1 MLSLKERGISPDVDD
16 KLNFI
21 ANSARLASVLE
32 VSSMKP
38 GNVNPMHNFENTRFE
53 HFLAGSI
60 SLGDAVRSAAFS
72 GYKNNVKTGEHILNG
87 VSDVKNSHS
96 GGNTHLGILMLFI
109 PAASAAGVC
118 LSEGDYG
125 MRNLQVNVSKIL
137 SSTTVDDAVNLC
149 SAIKRAKAGGLC
161 AVDSGFSDDKFNLN
175 NEKLN
180 EELIKNN
187 LNFYELMKLSK
198 ERDRLAEELTTGM
211 SISFEHAR
219 VLEKI
224 YAKTGDIFSAVVQTY
239 LMLLSKFPDTLI
251 ARKCG
256 FEKAGEVSHA
266 ASNVIELGGV
276 FTREGRNA
284 VENFDKCLQG
294 KDNKLNPGTTAD
306 IVAASLFI
314 TLLFGLKL

>member
-1 MLSLKERGISPDVDD
+1 MLSLNERGIRTAVDD

-38 GNVNPMHNFENTRFE
+38 GNVNPVHNFENTRFE
-53 HFLAGSI
+53 HFLTGSI

-72 GYKNNVKTGEHILNG
+72 GYKNNVKIGEHILKG
-87 VSDVKNSHS
+87 VSDIKNSHA

-125 MRNLQVNVSKIL
+125 MGNLQRNVSKIL
-137 SSTTVDDAVNLC
+137 SSTTVDDAINLC
-149 SAIKRAKAGGLC
+149 RAIKHANAGGLC
-161 AVDSGFSDDKFNLN
+161 AVDASVGADKFDIN
-175 NEKLN
+175 NENIN

-187 LNFYELMKLSK
+187 LNFYNLMKLSK
-198 ERDRLAEELTTGM
+198 ERDRIAEELTAGM
-211 SISFEHAR
+211 SITFEHAR

-224 YAKTGDIFSAVVQTY
+224 YAKTGDIFPAVVQTY
-239 LMLLSKFPDTLI
+239 LMILSKFPDTLI
-251 ARKCG
+251 SRKCG

-276 FTREGRNA
+276 FTREGGNA
-284 VENFDKCLQG
+284 IENFDKCLREKG
-294 KDNKLNPGTTAD
+294 NKLNPGTTAD
-306 IVAASLFI
+306 IIAASLFT
-314 TLLFGLKL
+314 TLLSGLKL